1 MSKLETVLRSKLELY
16 HKRGNDVS
24 YTMSDCGYSAEVAFK
39 VTGKAVAI
47 AIVVSCNEEYI
58 SQVLHRLSVLVDMYV
73 AALVSNSADTPPWAE
88 EEAAK
93 LTKRA
98 DSHSK
103 VAAALNE
110 KLDDSMGSDFK
121 VLAAMGKAAR
131 GSAGASIVPRL
142 IGDWQRHTEWHYSV
156 VAPCGTRVNFW
167 PSTCKAAITRPDGAG
182 MSVGGSRN
190 VSQLLTKYGVMK

>member
-1 MSKLETVLRSKLELY
+1 MNKLETVLRAKLELY

-47 AIVVSCNEEYI
+47 ATVISCNEEYI
-58 SQVLHRLSVLVDMYV
+58 SQVLHKLSVLIDMYV

-98 DSHSK
+98 DSLSK
-103 VAAALNE
+103 GAAALNE
-110 KLDDSMGSDFK
+110 KLDDSMGSDLK
-121 VLAAMGKAAR
+121 VFAAMGKAAR
-131 GSAGASIVPRL
+131 GSAGATIVPRL
-142 IGDWQRHTEWHYSV
+142 IGDWRRHTEWHYSV
-156 VAPCGTRVNFW
+156 DALGGRIDFW
-167 PSTCKAAITRPDGAG
+167 PSTCKAQVSRGHEKGPVVTGAR
-182 MSVGGSRN
+182 S
-190 VSQLLTKYGVMK
+190 VSQLLTKCGVMK